1 MRSGFDLKK
10 LINDLLALVLH
21 ACDSEHGSI
30 CPVASWTTMIS
41 RFCPSADFVSQA
53 LQEAED
59 ITMIE
64 GEES

>member
-1 MRSGFDLKK
+1 MPGGK
-10 LINDLLALVLH
+10 LDDNDLA
-21 ACDSEHGSI
+21 AI
-30 CPVASWTTMIS
+30 CL
-41 RFCPSADFVSQA
+41 SAGFVSQS